1 MQLDRLTKKFMP
13 YFIVWN
19 WQQLDT
25 YTVKGRWMNNESQWT
40 LNEAVGPRFR
50 YCRVLPLEG
59 RQETKKAREDK
70 QTRVSNTQL
79 TDVAVLANCPICSLY
94 CYQLLDSVAVSAK
107 MDTLLSTFYIWYQIT
122 FEVQAK
128 SFHIYTFI
136 MCQYMSNKMQLY
148 TVYFICKLLYIFRAV
163 SSPIIR
169 GTNNCIY
176 SIWY

>member
-1 MQLDRLTKKFMP
+1 
-13 YFIVWN
+13 
-19 WQQLDT
+19 
-25 YTVKGRWMNNESQWT
+25 MNNESQWT

-136 MCQYMSNKMQLY
+136 MCLQFYVNICPTRCNYTQFILSVNCSTCFGRFLPPSSGAQITVSTASGTSQPLLLPVEQLELINRCCYLSSNW
-148 TVYFICKLLYIFRAV
+148 
-163 SSPIIR
+163 
-169 GTNNCIY
+169 N
-176 SIWY
+176 